1 MHGVDRAVDC
11 RHTATFI
18 ERSDSVNLQLAV
30 TKDSLVSQVAKQLMS
45 AIRRGQIA
53 PGTRLVETE
62 IAQRLN
68 ISRGPL
74 REALQQL
81 SQRGLV
87 VKVPNRGWFVL
98 EPSRNDLADMVVL
111 QAALEGLAAWLVASR
126 RDPKEREALAR
137 IVRTM
142 REAAAKGNTERVRQL
157 EHRFRE
163 AVCRA
168 SGNRFLL
175 KMWSTIDDGLRLVSA
190 PDPDDRDP
198 RSTVEHCEQLLN
210 ELAEGTPAAAGRR
223 FEEHVLAL
231 GRILVGCD
239 PVGLA
244 CDQVVRGV
252 APLAEMGYPVAMG

>member
-1 MHGVDRAVDC
+1 
-11 RHTATFI
+11 
-18 ERSDSVNLQLAV
+18 VNLQLAV
-30 TKDSLVSQVAKQLMS
+30 TKDSLVSQVANQLMS

-87 VKVPNRGWFVL
+87 VKVPNRGWFVP
-98 EPSRNDLADMVVL
+98 EPSRNDLADMIVL
-111 QAALEGLAAWLVASR
+111 QAVLEGLAAWLVASR
-126 RDPKEREALAR
+126 REPKERETLAR
-137 IVRTM
+137 ILRTM
-142 REAAAKGNTERVRQL
+142 REAAIKGNTERVRQL
-157 EHRFRE
+157 ERRFRE

-175 KMWSTIDDGLRLVSA
+175 KMWSTIDDGLRLGST
-190 PDPDDRDP
+190 PDPDDRDLQE
-198 RSTVEHCEQLLN
+198 TVACCERLLN
-210 ELAEGTPAAAGRR
+210 ELAGGTPAAAGRC

-231 GRILVGCD
+231 GRTLLGCD
-239 PVGLA
+239 PVSLA
-244 CDQVVRGV
+244 CDLTASAKAPV
-252 APLAEMGYPVAMG
+252 APLAEVGYPLPMG